1 VSARGITE
9 DELMRGYSNPPVA
22 MTLQHTSADSRDQA
36 DMATQPAAVEP
47 VEKSGTNF
55 VDKGLAGAASP
66 SDDGV
71 AYQGTQPITGGLRM
85 TLGSQPANRADEVS
99 TNLVDKFPR
108 APHTPVPH
116 ELRNALATARTL
128 VNQLEI
134 ADMRPEMRTAL
145 WLREQIL
152 VALLELQGYVE
163 VPLSERPRD
172 FVAELRRAQA
182 EPEEVMPDPA

>member
-1 VSARGITE
+1 
-9 DELMRGYSNPPVA
+9 
-22 MTLQHTSADSRDQA
+22 
-36 DMATQPAAVEP
+36 
-47 VEKSGTNF
+47 
-55 VDKGLAGAASP
+55 
-66 SDDGV
+66 
-71 AYQGTQPITGGLRM
+71 
-85 TLGSQPANRADEVS
+85 
-99 TNLVDKFPR
+99 
-108 APHTPVPH
+108 VPH